1 MNVKMTMTKI
11 AMKKL
16 PPTRPS
22 TVCLRHALS
31 VVAMALV
38 LSGGCFKLPTA
49 AQETARKVIAKTAP
63 TYPELA
69 KRMHVTGKVRLEVV
83 VAASGTV
90 KTARLVGGNP
100 VFETNAV
107 EAVKQWRFEAG
118 PADTKSVIVVEF
130 ADQ

>member
-1 MNVKMTMTKI
+1 MNVKMTKI
-11 AMKKL
+11 AMKKIA
-16 PPTRPS
+16 PTGPS
-22 TVCLRHALS
+22 IVSLRRTFSL
-31 VVAMALV
+31 VAMALA
-38 LSGGCFKLPTA
+38 LSGACFKLPSV

-83 VAASGTV
+83 IAASGTV

-118 PADTKSVIVVEF
+118 PSDTKSVIVVEF